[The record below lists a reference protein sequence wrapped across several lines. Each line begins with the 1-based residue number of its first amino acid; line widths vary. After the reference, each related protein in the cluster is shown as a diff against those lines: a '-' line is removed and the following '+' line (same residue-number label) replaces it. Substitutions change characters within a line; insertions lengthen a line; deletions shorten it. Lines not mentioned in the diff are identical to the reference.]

1 MRFSYAE
8 SMTDPSFYAP
18 LAIAAEDAGYDTFLV
33 PDSICYPAEADSKY
47 PYNADGTREFLDDKP
62 FLEPFAL
69 IPALAAVTSRIRFT
83 TFVVKL
89 PIRHPVIVAKQAT
102 SVAVLSNNRFGFG
115 VGTSPWA
122 EDYAVVEVPWENR
135 GKRMDECVEIIQG
148 LSKGGFF
155 EYHGEVYDVPS
166 IKLTPVPT
174 EPLPILIGGH
184 GPAALRRAARLANG
198 WMHAGGGSESLD
210 EMLATLD
217 RFRKEYG
224 REREPFEVHV
234 GSIDAFSVDGIRRLE
249 EQGVTDVVIGFRD
262 PYTEKQ
268 DTQPLQE
275 KIDLLRGFADAV
287 ITKARA

>member
-33 PDSICYPAEADSKY
+33 PDSICYPAEAESTY
-47 PYNADGTREFLDDKP
+47 PYNADGSREFLDDKP

-69 IPALAAVTSRIRFT
+69 IPALAAVTKTIRFT

-102 SVAVLSNNRFGFG
+102 SVAVLTGNRFGFG
-115 VGTSPWA
+115 VGTSPWE
-122 EDYAVVEVPWENR
+122 EDYRIVEVPWERR
-135 GKRMDECVEIIQG
+135 GKRMDECVDIIQG
-148 LSKGGFF
+148 LSRGGFF
-155 EYHGEVYDVPS
+155 EYHGELYDVPS
-166 IKLTPVPT
+166 IKLTPVPS

-184 GPAALRRAARLANG
+184 GPAALRRAARVGDG

-210 EMLATLD
+210 DMLAELD
-217 RFRKEYG
+217 RLRKEYG
-224 REREPFEVHV
+224 REHLPFEIHV
-234 GSIDAFSVDGIRRLE
+234 GSIDAFSVDGCRRLE

-262 PYTEKQ
+262 PYVAQQ

-275 KIDLLRGFADAV
+275 KIDLLRGFADTV
-287 ITKARA
+287 VSKATA

>member
-33 PDSICYPAEADSKY
+33 PDSICYPAEADSTY

-69 IPALAAVTSRIRFT
+69 IPALAAVTKTIRFT

-102 SVAVLSNNRFGFG
+102 SVAVLTGNRFGFG
-115 VGTSPWA
+115 VGTSPWE
-122 EDYAVVEVPWENR
+122 EDYRIVEVPYERR
-135 GKRMDECVEIIQG
+135 GKRMDECVDIIAG
-148 LSKGGFF
+148 LSRGGYF
-155 EYHGEVYDVPS
+155 EYHGELYDVPS

-174 EPLPILIGGH
+174 APLPILIGGH
-184 GPAALRRAARLANG
+184 GPAALRRAARVGDG

-210 EMLATLD
+210 DMLASLD
-217 RFRKEYG
+217 ALRKEYG
-224 REREPFEVHV
+224 RENEPFEIHV
-234 GSIDAFSVDGIRRLE
+234 GSIDAFSVDGCRRLE

-262 PYTEKQ
+262 PYTSQQ

-275 KIDLLRGFADAV
+275 KIDLLRGFADTV
-287 ITKARA
+287 VSKAH